1 MNTQESA
8 DERLARSLLMLN
20 GTMVGAAFGL
30 AAGFILFAATL
41 FLVIKGGDNVGGH
54 LGLLNQF
61 FPGYR
66 VTFVGS
72 FIGFAY
78 GFVTGFIGGWIVGWV
93 YNRVALLRAS

>member
-1 MNTQESA
+1 MSTQESA
-8 DERLARSLLMLN
+8 DERLARSLLLLN

-30 AAGFILFAATL
+30 AAGLILFVATL
-41 FLVIKGGDNVGGH
+41 FLVIKGGDTVGAH

-66 VTFVGS
+66 VSFVGS
-72 FIGFAY
+72 FVGFAY
-78 GFVTGFIGGWIVGWV
+78 GFVTGFAGGWVIGWV